1 MAKIKVRK
9 KQKHAGTFEENLKN
23 VVVSK
28 NGILKKHKKK
38 KNKLTEKHKKKNTL
52 NKIIKLA
59 NITNE
64 NDYSDYDDDDL
75 IDFNNSQEDKFLEFN
90 DDIEDEVIDDTN
102 FYDDNEISSNQNYM
116 TNGYEEPNDILEDL
130 NIKINKNGYKGQGQ
144 FGDSPNNKITD
155 FDKPPEQKTKI
166 DSMVE
171 KCYRVVGENLAIYKK
186 GKLHQALTI
195 LVKSPKWYE
204 LLLLTSPKKWTTQAV
219 FEVTKLFSSGLKE
232 KDVCIYYK
240 HILLPIILE
249 NIELNKKLDGF
260 LYKTLIKS
268 LYKSKAWFKGLL
280 YPVLLQDSTKKQIV
294 IFGSVIQKMSIS
306 INVVTCCLNDI
317 FKFPWSSHI
326 SHILTI
332 FFNKKYAFSKEF
344 IEKSVDYFL
353 KFENYPSTLTI
364 NWHKSLLT
372 LIQNYRGLV
381 NDEQIAKLKILLKK
395 KNHHQIT
402 NEILKHIYS
411 PAFFINQ
418 ISNLN
423 MDTTGINA

>member
-102 FYDDNEISSNQNYM
+102 FYDDNEINSNQNYM
-116 TNGYEEPNDILEDL
+116 ANGYEEPNDILEDL

-144 FGDSPNNKITD
+144 FGDSPNNKMND

-280 YPVLLQDSTKKQIV
+280 YPVLLQESTKKQIV

-306 INVVTCCLNDI
+306 INVVTFCLNDI
-317 FKFPWSSHI
+317 FKFPWNSHI

-402 NEILKHIYS
+402 SEILKHIYS

-423 MDTTGINA
+423 MDTGINA

>member
-9 KQKHAGTFEENLKN
+9 KQKHTGTFEENLKN

-28 NGILKKHKKK
+28 NGILKKQKKK
-38 KNKLTEKHKKKNTL
+38 KKKLIEKHKKKNTL

-90 DDIEDEVIDDTN
+90 DDIDDEVIDDTN
-102 FYDDNEISSNQNYM
+102 FYDGNEINSNQNYM

-144 FGDSPNNKITD
+144 FGDFPNNKMTD

-232 KDVCIYYK
+232 KDVCIYYR

-280 YPVLLQDSTKKQIV
+280 YPVLLQDSTKKQII

-317 FKFPWSSHI
+317 FKFPWNAHI

-353 KFENYPSTLTI
+353 MFENYPNTLTI

-372 LIQNYRGLV
+372 LIQNYRGLI
-381 NDEQIAKLKILLKK
+381 NDEQIGKLKILLKK

-411 PAFFINQ
+411 PSCFINQ

-423 MDTTGINA
+423 MDTGINA